1 MPDPHQAE
9 RGRGKLTGRLIGLIV
24 AGAAIGY
31 GLLPFFAG
39 GFVLVIAGTL
49 LAMVCRIGVR
59 WRDVAWTLS
68 LGCAAALIG
77 ALVFFRA
84 TP

>member
-1 MPDPHQAE
+1 M
-9 RGRGKLTGRLIGLIV
+9 TGRLIGLVV

-39 GFVLVIAGTL
+39 GFALVIAGVL
-49 LAMVCRIGVR
+49 VAMVCRIGVR
-59 WRDVAWTLS
+59 WHDVAWTLS
-68 LGCAAALIG
+68 LGFAAALIG
-77 ALVFFRA
+77 VLVFFRA